1 MIPLGDFFLISDFSK
16 YMEREHKYSQL
27 EISENSHDEEDFL
40 PDFKEHMERELKYS
54 RLETYKPDP
63 GYQPAARFRSDLEW
77 EGISWVFWN
86 RQDDDLTLSYDHS
99 VDWFIPS
106 VCESHKVRLSIRRA
120 LQKLIFYPEL
130 QECLVQFW
138 APTETK
144 EGRTLLTTQYQPFAL
159 GKAATSTETNQLCQ
173 YRMGMCR
180 EYNNFFYADAESGE
194 EQLGLPGRVFLNK
207 LPESTPEVKCYSRK
221 EYPQR
226 DLALRCEIKGSW
238 ALPVFEQSSHTC
250 IGVLEIACQYI
261 PTRLCCDREF
271 HGRMY
276 DIFQEFGLRCFDGH
290 KHYKMQYRDNNKAL
304 TAAFEEL
311 NMVFEYVCDVLNL
324 PMGLTWVSCR
334 SFNDLLQSQFQFTI
348 GSHCEDDCDAMNL
361 DYFAEFSKV
370 CLLKKGQV
378 TGRIL
383 PFPNL
388 LYCSDIKQFSI
399 AESPLVPHARWCELG
414 GWFTICLQSS
424 YTGDELYV
432 LEFFFPKSVENDEK
446 ILTRLS
452 VILRLMENHFKTFK
466 LASGQGLGEALS
478 VEVIDFQYG
487 QRSHSIQM
495 IPPASSFIP
504 SLELEQDGGVMLQ
517 QVQQDQPSM
526 DAINNGMHVVSET
539 QNYNI
544 PCLDS
549 FKNGKVTTQLDSSDQ
564 PSMDPSNNGQNVVT
578 AERNILVVP
587 SSKERKRKMQDR
599 KHKKAGVRIEVSLE
613 EILKCSNMKR
623 EDAARELKVS
633 ISTFK
638 RVCRGYDIHR
648 WPPRNIENANSFR
661 PSPVENQRQIPQL
674 NSDLPSYQALVGVSH
689 IKPGFQD
696 ANMVTIR
703 AKYEN
708 NKIKFRLPLSSRFV
722 ELQQEVAKRLNLETG
737 TYYVKYKDEE
747 DEEDGLT
754 LIACDEDLQDCMHT
768 SRSLDKTSVVVLL
781 ELKQPITNL
790 NPGLSVVP
798 TVHTTGGVWLDAHFS
813 YTPTI
818 DEEETINKCMQDGS
832 FRGEFVDG
840 CWISNITVMEYSEML
855 DHYLTH
861 CHFFGP
867 NVINFKESGRL
878 LNTIL
883 LPKTEKIFFP
893 ILRDR
898 HWMLLVIDVKKK
910 YFLWLDSMRCEREE
924 KYSEDFAHF
933 LNHEFVF
940 KRLTEQNEWPIK
952 YPENTP
958 IQDNGN
964 DCGVYMMAYMIS
976 LAVGDK
982 LPQFSQAQAKRMRR
996 TICLELKKWDII
1008 PQCPLI
1014 DYNFLYVQERKKNEL
1029 NEKLH
1034 KESTAASRDEVFL
1047 VSETSRKVRG
1057 SSS

>member
-1 MIPLGDFFLISDFSK
+1 MIYLEDFFLISDFEK
-16 YMEREHKYSQL
+16 HTERELKYSRL
-27 EISENSHDEEDFL
+27 EISEDSHDEEDFL
-40 PDFKEHMERELKYS
+40 PDFKDYMERELKYS
-54 RLETYKPDP
+54 RLETSKPPPPP
-63 GYQPAARFRSDLEW
+63 GYQPAAKYRSDLEW
-77 EGISWVFWN
+77 EGIN
-86 RQDDDLTLSYDHS
+86 HS
-99 VDWFIPS
+99 VDSIPS
-106 VCESHKVRLSIRRA
+106 VSASHKVRLRIRRA
-120 LQKLIFYPEL
+120 LHKLIFYPEL

-138 APTETK
+138 APTKTK

-159 GKAATSTETNQLCQ
+159 GKAATSTETNQLCK

-180 EYNNFFYADAESGE
+180 EYNNFFHADAESGE
-194 EQLGLPGRVFLNK
+194 EQLGFPGRVFLNQ

-226 DLALRCEIKGSW
+226 DLALRCDIKGSW

-250 IGVLEIACQYI
+250 IG
-261 PTRLCCDREF
+261 
-271 HGRMY
+271 
-276 DIFQEFGLRCFDGH
+276 EFGLRCFDGH
-290 KHYKMQYRDNNKAL
+290 KHYKMQYPNVAILSKQYSDDNKAL
-304 TAAFEEL
+304 RAAFEEL
-311 NMVFEYVCDVLNL
+311 NMVFEYMCAVLNL
-324 PMGLTWVSCR
+324 PLEV
-334 SFNDLLQSQFQFTI
+334 
-348 GSHCEDDCDAMNL
+348 
-361 DYFAEFSKV
+361 SKV

-432 LEFFFPKSVENDEK
+432 LEFFLPKRVKNDEK

-452 VILRLMENHFKTFK
+452 AILRLLENHFKTFK

-495 IPPASSFIP
+495 IPASKFIP
-504 SLELEQDGGVMLQ
+504 SLELVQDGGVMLQ

-526 DAINNGMHVVSET
+526 DAINNGMYVVSET
-539 QNYNI
+539 QNYNF

-564 PSMDPSNNGQNVVT
+564 PSMDPSSNGQNVVT

-587 SSKERKRKMQDR
+587 SSKELKRKMQDR
-599 KHKKAGVRIEVSLE
+599 KRKKAGVRIEVSLE

-623 EDAARELKVS
+623 EDATRELK
-633 ISTFK
+633 
-638 RVCRGYDIHR
+638 
-648 WPPRNIENANSFR
+648 
-661 PSPVENQRQIPQL
+661 
-674 NSDLPSYQALVGVSH
+674 
-689 IKPGFQD
+689 
-696 ANMVTIR
+696 
-703 AKYEN
+703 
-708 NKIKFRLPLSSRFV
+708 
-722 ELQQEVAKRLNLETG
+722 
-737 TYYVKYKDEE
+737 
-747 DEEDGLT
+747 
-754 LIACDEDLQDCMHT
+754 
-768 SRSLDKTSVVVLL
+768 
-781 ELKQPITNL
+781 
-790 NPGLSVVP
+790 GLSVVP
-798 TVHTTGGVWLDAHFS
+798 TLHTTGGVPNVEIGEVQQAAVQAHVWLDAHFP

-855 DHYLTH
+855 DHYLSH
-861 CHFFGP
+861 CHFFGA
-867 NVINFKESGRL
+867 NVVKNFKESGRL

-910 YFLWLDSMRCEREE
+910 HFLWLDSMRCEREK
-924 KYSEDFAHF
+924 KYSDDFAHF

-940 KRLTEQNEWPIK
+940 KRLREQNEWPIK

-958 IQDNGN
+958 IQDNGYGITFSFMFDASLRQRKTTGIVDARSVLYPFFFRSKEATGELDPVSGTAPDSVRETASVVRSNPNSSPLLSGRSSKLKN

-1008 PQCPLI
+1008 PQCPLV

-1047 VSETSRKVRG
+1047 VSETSRKVRMDQISLG
-1057 SSS
+1057 GVKFEEVFRCV